1 MGEGNTVDFSA
12 VTTQLTNLTTA
23 LKGWVTSALP
33 YVAGIATAFFAFYL
47 IRVVIRLV
55 RSASK

>member
-1 MGEGNTVDFSA
+1 MGEGSQIDFSA

-23 LKGWVTSALP
+23 LKGWVTAALP
-33 YVAGIATAFFAFYL
+33 YIAGVAAAFFAFYL
-47 IRVVIRLV
+47 VRVVIRLV

>member
-1 MGEGNTVDFSA
+1 MGEGNTIDFSA
-12 VTTQLTNLTTA
+12 VTTQLTDLTTA

-33 YVAGIATAFFAFYL
+33 YVAGIAAAFFAFYL
-47 IRVVIRLV
+47 IRVVIRLI